1 MVRLSLDG
9 VSKAFR
15 AGGREI
21 RAVDGLNFELHEGE
35 MATIVGPSGSGKT
48 TLLRIAAGLEAPDS
62 GSVARREG
70 TKLGFVF
77 QEPRLLGSLTVEGNV
92 SLGLGSRKAEREGE
106 VRVAEVLE
114 LLGLSEFRR
123 AYPSELSG
131 GLAQRVA
138 LGRALV
144 RDPDL
149 LFMDEPFSAL
159 DAPLRR
165 RLQDELLGILASRR
179 TSLVFVTHD
188 LVEALYLGD
197 RVVALRAG
205 RVARDERIEL
215 GRPRD
220 ARGAAFV
227 GLVDSLAIT
236 LGGSPRRRAPEP
248 EYDIHFEENS
258 A

>member
-1 MVRLSLDG
+1 MVRLSLRG
-9 VSKAFR
+9 VSKTFR
-15 AGGREI
+15 AGGRDI
-21 RAVDGLNFELHEGE
+21 RAVDGVDFELGEGE
-35 MATIVGPSGSGKT
+35 AATIVGPSGSGKT
-48 TLLRIAAGLEAPDS
+48 TLLRIAAGLEEPDS
-62 GSVARREG
+62 GHATRREG

-92 SLGLGSRKAEREGE
+92 ALGLGSKRGERAGARRVGE
-106 VRVAEVLE
+106 TLE

-123 AYPSELSG
+123 AYPNELSG

-159 DAPLRR
+159 DAPLRK

-205 RVARDERIEL
+205 RVTRDEMVEL
-215 GRPRD
+215 ARPRD
-220 ARGAAFV
+220 PRSGAFV
-227 GLVDSLAIT
+227 GLIDSLAIT
-236 LGGSPRRRAPEP
+236 LGGSSQKRSPEHDIQLE
-248 EYDIHFEENS
+248 EYS
-258 A
+258 V